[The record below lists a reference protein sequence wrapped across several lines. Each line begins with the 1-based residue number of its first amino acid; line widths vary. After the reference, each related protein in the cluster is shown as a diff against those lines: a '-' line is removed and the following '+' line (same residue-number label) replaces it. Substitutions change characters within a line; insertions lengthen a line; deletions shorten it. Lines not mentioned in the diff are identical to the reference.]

1 MSAEVGGGEDGCA
14 RAFPSVGGVA
24 GVVRTERGRVGVG
37 RDRVELLRLAA
48 ETRDRHAEAKTLL
61 DWLVSTAA
69 RCAPSFVMAGPP
81 GRIGPG
87 LRRARRTDYVTL
99 NVPFMPAAAWPGSVQ
114 RYG

>member
-61 DWLVSTAA
+61 DEEGCVVLDRFGQGTAEGDGA
-69 RCAPSFVMAGPP
+69 
-81 GRIGPG
+81 
-87 LRRARRTDYVTL
+87 
-99 NVPFMPAAAWPGSVQ
+99 PAAAERPRAPPSDAGSFLRRPVAH
-114 RYG
+114 RAS